1 MGEIFQRF
9 RARANLIRILRAVLT
24 GLGAGALLSGVLN
37 LLARLELL
45 PLSSGLPF
53 LIGGGVA
60 LAVGVTL
67 FLLVRTD
74 DRSLARMLD
83 SELSLDER
91 VETMHQYKDGDSA
104 LLRLQREDAEAALS
118 AIPTCRLR
126 FKRLWLYLLIFVLGA
141 AVLANADTV
150 VNNDGTTSFLPNE
163 NIFLAALAAEIVLVP
178 LLLVVYRR
186 LKKSTTKTEETV

>member
-1 MGEIFQRF
+1 MWQKRLTLSIIFVKILKCDKLIINILHMENLMGEIFQRF
-9 RARANLIRILRAVLT
+9 RARANLIRCLRAVLT
-24 GLGAGALLSGVLN
+24 GLGAGGLLSGVLN

-91 VETMHQYKDGDSA
+91 VETMYQYKDGDSA
-104 LLRLQREDAEAALS
+104 LLRLQREDAEAVLS
-118 AIPTCRLR
+118 GIPTGRLR

-141 AVLANADTV
+141 AVLA
-150 VNNDGTTSFLPNE
+150 TSFL
-163 NIFLAALAAEIVLVP
+163 FG
-178 LLLVVYRR
+178 
-186 LKKSTTKTEETV
+186 KEEEPPRDNTRGGV